1 MKKTIIYFTG
11 VYDTL
16 DLFTDELRMAFEE
29 MGYQSFVYDAMMQEV
44 SKEALLALL
53 FGEQE
58 IPAEKIDLSKRF
70 SVVTFNNL
78 GYNLALS
85 DGTNIWE
92 KCNIPY
98 LNILMDHPFHY
109 EKPLRNAPDTSIVLG
124 TDRNHVA
131 YIRRFFRNIRQADF
145 LPHAGVEL
153 HCKHKPLAERGID
166 VLYAGALPIYT
177 VARMIPDFTSIL
189 EVDGEE
195 LAKNVLDELV
205 RHPEKTTECAIEEY
219 IKSVRNDIAEERI
232 HEIVVKMRFLDS
244 YATSFF
250 REQTVRML
258 VESGITVT
266 AYGTGWDQCEWSDN
280 PHLKY
285 GGKVLAP
292 QILPLMNDSKIVL
305 NTMTWFKAGAHDR
318 IFNGMLAGSAVVTDD
333 STYLR
338 RIFTDGKELAMFSL
352 KEIQSLPDRVFALFG
367 DLASTQQMADCGY
380 LAARADHT
388 WKNRAE
394 YLLECHYID

>member
-29 MGYQSFVYDAMMQEV
+29 MGYQSFVYDAMMQEM

-53 FGEQE
+53 FGKQE
-58 IPAEKIDLSKRF
+58 IPVENIDLSKRF

-78 GYNLALS
+78 GYNLALL

-166 VLYAGALPIYT
+166 VLYAGD
-177 VARMIPDFTSIL
+177 R
-189 EVDGEE
+189 
-195 LAKNVLDELV
+195 
-205 RHPEKTTECAIEEY
+205 
-219 IKSVRNDIAEERI
+219 KSV
-232 HEIVVKMRFLDS
+232 V
-244 YATSFF
+244 
-250 REQTVRML
+250 
-258 VESGITVT
+258 
-266 AYGTGWDQCEWSDN
+266 
-280 PHLKY
+280 
-285 GGKVLAP
+285 
-292 QILPLMNDSKIVL
+292 
-305 NTMTWFKAGAHDR
+305 
-318 IFNGMLAGSAVVTDD
+318 
-333 STYLR
+333 
-338 RIFTDGKELAMFSL
+338 
-352 KEIQSLPDRVFALFG
+352 
-367 DLASTQQMADCGY
+367 
-380 LAARADHT
+380 
-388 WKNRAE
+388 
-394 YLLECHYID
+394 